1 MRILYFDCFSGIS
14 GDMTVAALL
23 SLGIDQEKFTAELA
37 KLHLPGY
44 QIEIQT
50 CKRHGISGIDFNVL
64 VEEHG
69 HVERNLQDITSI
81 IKGSLLSDPI
91 KEFSLQTFQEIARA
105 EAKVHG
111 RRIEEVHFHEVG
123 AVDSII
129 DIVGTAVC
137 LELLGWPEVASS
149 PLHEGHGFIQCQHGR
164 LPVPVPAVLEM
175 LAGSAIPVICDG
187 PATELVTPTGMAL
200 IKTLTREYGPLP
212 SGQVAQ
218 VGYGMGKRDTG
229 SLNAL
234 RIIAVEA
241 MDAKGEATA
250 GQVVVLE
257 TNIDD
262 MPGEQIAYAMDKA
275 RELGALDAFTVPIYM
290 KKNRPAFMLKVIAR
304 PRDEA
309 GLCELLF
316 KETTTLG
323 IRKYY
328 VERNFMPRTIEE
340 VETPLGKIK
349 VKIASFGSI
358 SKASPEYED
367 CRRIA
372 EATGLPLREIY
383 EEAQMA
389 VKLLH
394 KG

>member
-23 SLGIDQEKFTAELA
+23 ALGIDQEKFRAELA
-37 KLHLPGY
+37 KLPLPGY
-44 QIEIQT
+44 QVEIQT
-50 CKRHGISGIDFNVL
+50 CQRRGISGIDFNV
-64 VEEHG
+64 VISEPD
-69 HVERNLQDITSI
+69 HVARKLRDITAI
-81 IKGSLLSDPI
+81 IHGSPLSAQS

-111 RRIEEVHFHEVG
+111 RSIDEVHFHEVG

-129 DIVGTAVC
+129 DIVGAAIC
-137 LELLGWPEVASS
+137 LELLGWPQVAAS
-149 PLHEGHGFIQCQHGR
+149 PVHDGHGFIQCQHGR

-175 LAGSAIPVICDG
+175 LAGSGIPLIGDG
-187 PATELVTPTGMAL
+187 PATELVTPTGLAL
-200 IKTLTREYGPLP
+200 LKTLTQAYGPLP
-212 SGQVAQ
+212 PGQVTQ

-234 RIIAVEA
+234 RIMAMEVLEA
-241 MDAKGEATA
+241 GGEATA

-262 MPGEQIAYAMDKA
+262 MPGEQIAYALDKA

-290 KKNRPAFMLKVIAR
+290 KKNRPAVMLKVIAR

-309 GLCELLF
+309 GLCQVLF
-316 KETTTLG
+316 QETTTLG

-328 VERNFMPRTIEE
+328 VERTFMPRTIEE
-340 VETPLGKIK
+340 VDTPAGKIR
-349 VKIASFGSI
+349 VKFATFGSI
-358 SKASPEYED
+358 RKASPEYED
-367 CRRIA
+367 CRRLA
-372 EATGLPLREIY
+372 EATGRPLREIY
-383 EEAQMA
+383 EEAQA
-389 VKLLH
+389 ASKLLP
-394 KG
+394 KE